1 MRTIYEEITLSVDT
15 KKNAVPNGKLMAGRL
30 SVDENGFEANFEE
43 EEGAVA
49 VFKERNAKRIMRGK
63 NCSVWWNPVD
73 EVYKVHLTINPE
85 EKMCLS
91 KAEWNAEDCINFIKR
106 RMSSIQN

>member
-1 MRTIYEEITLSVDT
+1 MRTVYEEITLSVDT

-30 SVDENGFEANFEE
+30 SVDENGFEANFKE
-43 EEGAVA
+43 EEGSVA
-49 VFKERNAKRIMRGK
+49 VFKERSAKRIMRGK
-63 NCSVWWNPVD
+63 NCSVD

-91 KAEWNAEDCINFIKR
+91 KAEWNAEECMNFIKR
-106 RMSSIQN
+106 RMYQ